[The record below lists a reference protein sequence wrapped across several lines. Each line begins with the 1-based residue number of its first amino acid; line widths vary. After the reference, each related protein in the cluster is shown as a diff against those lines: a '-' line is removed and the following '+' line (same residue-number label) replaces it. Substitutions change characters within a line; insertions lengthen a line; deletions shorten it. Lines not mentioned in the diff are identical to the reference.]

1 MVSIRRS
8 GKGGTSG
15 GGTPSN
21 SVTNETLFGQTSI
34 AGSAT
39 DYSRG
44 DHTHGTPTNPVPA
57 HEGTYDHSKIHDPAT
72 PGDGISVVGQQIT
85 NSDKGSTAVSSHASV
100 TSSVHNFDA
109 SGNAPAIIHG
119 SAKHTGTIGTW
130 AQIDKAT
137 SDIADITTKS
147 HTSLSDKGTNTHA
160 TIDSHIGSTSNPH
173 SVTAAQAGALVASA
187 FSGLAKITVG
197 ITEPPTPGVGDLWVD
212 TN

>member
-21 SVTNETLFGQTSI
+21 SVTNETLFGQASI

-72 PGDGISVVGQQIT
+72 PGDGISVIGQQIT
-85 NSDKGSTAVSSHASV
+85 NSDKGSTA
-100 TSSVHNFDA
+100 
-109 SGNAPAIIHG
+109 
-119 SAKHTGTIGTW
+119 
-130 AQIDKAT
+130 
-137 SDIADITTKS
+137 
-147 HTSLSDKGTNTHA
+147 
-160 TIDSHIGSTSNPH
+160 
-173 SVTAAQAGALVASA
+173 VASA

-197 ITEPPTPGVGDLWVD
+197 ITQPPTPGVGDLWVD